1 MNQNA
6 HFIVFYNNENKFSNY
21 PKKYIKIYIGLY
33 LMIFSTRRFLKSI
46 VIFHQG
52 GKLFIHQ
59 ISSNYFGCSIL
70 TCTWLFMHLLI
81 TQHISFIYK
90 RKLITAN
97 LKSSCIHILTVGE
110 HNRIFF
116 VLLKIIIKNL
126 LKQLV
131 RRTPQ
136 NDEVKRQIWFLLCL
150 CDIQKRIR
158 QALPLQYKRL

>member
-1 MNQNA
+1 M
-6 HFIVFYNNENKFSNY
+6 HTSSYFITTKTNSVIIHKKKKLRYISDYINDIQYETVFKVNCDLS
-21 PKKYIKIYIGLY
+21 L
-33 LMIFSTRRFLKSI
+33 
-46 VIFHQG
+46 G
-52 GKLFIHQ
+52 GKKLFIHQ

-70 TCTWLFMHLLI
+70 TCTWLFMHLLL

-97 LKSSCIHILTVGE
+97 LKSSCIHIHIYMGE

-126 LKQLV
+126 LKQLE

-158 QALPLQYKRL
+158 QALPLQYKHL